1 MQTWQIKALE
11 LEASALKYVD
21 GFVHEHALWF
31 LIGVIY
37 LLLALLVWVLRGGL
51 RRKLLRGKPMPHV
64 PPVIVVQ
71 LPVGRPTPPSEPID
85 PFPPF
90 HMSPDNNHHDYY
102 PD

>member
-31 LIGVIY
+31 LMGIIY
-37 LLLALLVWVLRGGL
+37 LLLALLVWVLSGGL

-64 PPVIVVQ
+64 APVIVVH
-71 LPVGRPTPPSEPID
+71 LPIGRPTQTPELFN
-85 PFPPF
+85 PFPPLGEP
-90 HMSPDNNHHDYY
+90 PDGDDYY

>member
-31 LIGVIY
+31 LMGIID
-37 LLLALLVWVLRGGL
+37 LLLALLVWVLSGGL
-51 RRKLLRGKPMPHV
+51 RRKLFQGKTMPYV
-64 PPVIVVQ
+64 APVIVVHI
-71 LPVGRPTPPSEPID
+71 PVGRPTPTPDLFE
-85 PFPPF
+85 PFPPLCEPPNGED
-90 HMSPDNNHHDYY
+90 HY